1 MMGLKYIGII
11 LCILVLPAV
20 GQNSPETWNGQSVPA
35 WLENINPADYM
46 LLASD
51 LSAPFQMDGDISA
64 EAEAQ
69 ELTLATEKGSGAQKV
84 HSFSARQK
92 IATSQ
97 ENCPTTAIDIVV
109 EVFESPETA
118 ASARLISGGAT
129 KGENEKEWWD
139 PSAFRDNRLGNGVG
153 EANALFANVEWM
165 VFVNSEGKW
174 KNGPAITELKIRYKN
189 IVAGFYPTMYTG
201 GVQDFDQ
208 YGGGDTCE
216 LTAQLARQWLDK
228 VSGIEPPQQA
238 DLQIGEKNI
247 FLTNFEDN
255 NLLPL
260 EDAADKQQVV
270 VRIDN
275 VGEATAK
282 KVYLQL
288 YVLPSGEK
296 DYQAIGDPVLIGDIA
311 PGGNTTGTTVWDLLG
326 ENIEDATLLAQAFIP
341 GENDSHPDDNSA
353 AIRVNIYYAKNAERA
368 YNPAQDGYSF
378 ENFNLTEM
386 ETEELVEGMLT
397 TVVTNLQP
405 EQIKEISRAMQVRKT
420 FSAGM
425 AAVTG
430 VSGGLSGEQA
440 LLERIIFAPTYV
452 LIDNYLNKMMKAG
465 SGGQCYGMSASSALY
480 FQDPD
485 RKPLNKPVSEMS
497 RKEASSNI
505 NAYVRTWFLPLYAAL
520 QTDTW
525 SPSLN
530 QGVLATH
537 QALKSSLGNDRKPLI
552 IEFYGTKNGN
562 ATGHAVLGY
571 KLIEVEGDDPTV
583 YLYDPNFPAS
593 AIQPPHPMPQIYL
606 ILNNKNWGNPTYMGY
621 EWAVPNQIS
630 ATEAHSEINLED
642 TNVLVPGLKKS
653 ISELAGVLHSLKK
666 ALIVVRCPAD
676 ALFTD
681 SQGKSTGIENGRMIN
696 EIPGAEVL
704 MNGEVEIYRLPQDES
719 YQISISGTDSGELDL
734 DVIAAQNET
743 DLSLVSFQ
751 KIAISRGIR
760 VTGELQ
766 KDAAIASLQSGS
778 TEISSTLEGSIDVGS
793 TEDAGSNGSSS
804 PQVEQEA
811 GAKEEDDDSETLDP
825 VEENIRNLN
834 NPDSSIRSDAAA
846 ALFDLN
852 DSRAVEPLI
861 EALSDEDAD
870 VRGSAAA
877 ALAKSRD
884 RRAAEPLLERLSD
897 DDPEVRSV
905 AAIGLGVIND
915 TRAAEALIRALDDED
930 FGVRANAAISL
941 GEHLKES
948 RALEPLID
956 RLSDAVSVVRSSS
969 AYALGELGDSRAVDA
984 LNEALNDEDAKV
996 REEASAALE
1005 KLGKKSDKSQE
1016 SSPFVS
1022 MFSAQKIDGQKGG
1035 KASPDGTKIAYSHRI
1050 DSDERYVI
1058 ADLQGK
1064 VNGSFY
1070 QNVRDFVFS
1079 PNGEHYAYKALVGD
1093 RRIAVLDGLE
1103 GQKYDEIYKIVFSQ
1117 DGRRYA
1123 YMADKGDQVVV
1134 VVDGREEGPY
1144 ESTTGDPIISSAGQ
1158 HVLYTIVKEGTNY
1171 VVVDGK
1177 IQEQIGYSPVVSPDG
1192 SRWAYSRSSSY
1203 AGDPC
1208 YIVLDGEVM
1217 DLDKDNRVSQ
1227 MVFSLDGK
1235 SFAYDLVPGGGAYG
1249 DHVVV
1254 VEGVRG
1260 KEYPFPG
1267 VGKIVFSSDG
1277 SRTAYWAKAQEDGFM
1292 MVLDGV
1298 EGKIYDEINDP
1309 VFSPDGDHV
1318 AYTVKDEDGKF
1329 VVLDGKEG
1337 TRYRDVWGLTFG
1349 MSGRLA
1355 YVAKDS
1361 REGVDVQLVVVD
1373 GHEDRPYLYDWYGQ
1387 GIRSGPVFSPDAK
1400 HVVYVANDGGKAE
1413 FLAIDDSRHL
1423 NPWTFLGGLSWEEGS
1438 PIIFDSAEEFHYL
1451 AENDSGAYLI
1461 TANIPNALLS
1471 SDQCAWAGIWE
1482 TSFGLLDLQE
1492 KDDVVEGVYTTDW
1505 GVVRGEAEGD
1515 RLTGKWFD
1523 APTRSEPSDAGDFE
1537 FMLSEDCQNF
1547 SGNWSYGSTDGWSGE
1562 WTGKRVI

>member
-1 MMGLKYIGII
+1 MMDIKYLKYICLIF
-11 LCILVLPAV
+11 CILVLPTF
-20 GQNSPETWNGQSVPA
+20 GQDSQENGTGQSVPA

-46 LLASD
+46 LLAGD

-64 EAEAQ
+64 KAEAQ
-69 ELTLATEKGSGAQKV
+69 ELTLATEKGSGAQTV

-92 IATSQ
+92 IAANK
-97 ENCPTTAIDIVV
+97 EDCPTTSIDIVV
-109 EVFESPETA
+109 DVFESPETA
-118 ASARLISGGAT
+118 ASARHISGEAT
-129 KGENEKEWWD
+129 KGENETKWWE
-139 PSAFRDNRLGNGVG
+139 PSYFSDSRLDGGASETNSQ
-153 EANALFANVEWM
+153 FSNVEWM
-165 VFVNSEGKW
+165 VFVNN
-174 KNGPAITELKIRYKN
+174 NGEWRKGAALQELHIRYKN
-189 IVAGFYPTMYTG
+189 IVASFYPTMYTG

-216 LTAQLARQWLDK
+216 LTTQLARQWLDK

-238 DLQIGEKNI
+238 DMQIGEKNI
-247 FLTNFEDN
+247 FLTYYEDN
-255 NLLPL
+255 NILPL
-260 EDAADKQQVV
+260 EDSADKQQVV
-270 VRIDN
+270 VQIDN
-275 VGEATAK
+275 VGDAAAK
-282 KVYLQL
+282 NVHLQL
-288 YVLPSGEK
+288 YWLPSGEK
-296 DYQAIGDPVLIGDIA
+296 DYQAIGEPVLIGDID
-311 PGGNTTGTTVWDLLG
+311 PGGKTTGSAVWDLQG
-326 ENIEDATLLAQAFIP
+326 ENIEDAALLAQAFIP
-341 GENDSHPDDNSA
+341 GKNDSNEEDNSA
-353 AIRVNIYYAKNAERA
+353 AVKVNIYYAKNEQRA

-378 ENFNLTEM
+378 KNFNLTEM

-397 TVVTNLQP
+397 TVIANLKP
-405 EQIKEISRAMQVRKT
+405 EQINEISRAMQVRKALST
-420 FSAGM
+420 GM
-425 AAVTG
+425 GMVTG

-452 LIDNYLNKMMKAG
+452 LIDKYLNKMMKAG
-465 SGGQCYGMSASSALY
+465 SGGHCYGMSATSALY

-485 RKPLNKPVSEMS
+485 RKPLEKPVSEMS
-497 RKEASSNI
+497 QKEASPNI
-505 NAYVRTWFLPLYAAL
+505 NAYVRTWYLPIYAAL
-520 QTDTW
+520 QTDAW
-525 SPSLN
+525 SPKLN
-530 QGVLATH
+530 FGVSATH

-552 IEFYGTKNGN
+552 IEFYGKKNGN

-593 AIQPPHPMPQIYL
+593 SVQPPHPMPQIYL
-606 ILNNKNWGNPTYMGY
+606 ILKNKNWGNPTYMGY

-630 ATEAHSEINLED
+630 AAPAHSEINLED

-681 SQGKSTGIENGRMIN
+681 SQRRSTGIENGRMIN

-704 MNGEVEIYRLPQDES
+704 ASGEVEIYRLPLDES

-751 KIAISRGIR
+751 KIAISRGSH

-766 KDAAIASLQSGS
+766 KGAAIASLQSGS
-778 TEISSTLEGSIDVGS
+778 KEISSTLEGSID
-793 TEDAGSNGSSS
+793 AGSS
-804 PQVEQEA
+804 
-811 GAKEEDDDSETLDP
+811 EDDDSGTLDP

-884 RRAAEPLLERLSD
+884 RRAVEPLLERLND
-897 DDPEVRSV
+897 DDPEVRGV

-915 TRAAEALIRALDDED
+915 TRAAEALILALDDED

-941 GEHLKES
+941 GEHLKEP

-984 LNEALNDEDAKV
+984 LNETLNDEDAKV

-1005 KLGKKSDKSQE
+1005 KLGKKEISIAEEDEGEEPNAGKSDKPQG
-1016 SSPFVS
+1016 SSPSVS

-1035 KASPDGTKIAYSHRI
+1035 TASPDGTRIAYSQRI
-1050 DSDERYVI
+1050 DSDERFVV
-1058 ADLQGK
+1058 AGLQGRI
-1064 VNGSFY
+1064 NGSFY

-1079 PNGEHYAYKALVGD
+1079 SNGEHYAYKALVGD
-1093 RRIAVLDGLE
+1093 KRIAVVDGTE

-1117 DGRRYA
+1117 DGGRYA
-1123 YMADKGDQVVV
+1123 YMADKGDRVVV
-1134 VVDGREEGPY
+1134 VVDGKEEGPY
-1144 ESTTGDPIISSAGQ
+1144 DSTSGDPIISSSGQ
-1158 HVLYTIVKEGTNY
+1158 HVLYTIAKEGTNY
-1171 VVVDGK
+1171 VVVDGVV
-1177 IQEQIGYSPVVSPDG
+1177 QEQVGYNPAVSPDG
-1192 SRWAYSRSSSY
+1192 SRWAYCRSASY
-1203 AGDPC
+1203 VGDPC

-1217 DLDKDNRVSQ
+1217 DLGKDNRVSQ
-1227 MVFSLDGK
+1227 MVFSPDGK
-1235 SFAYDLVPGGGAYG
+1235 RFAYDLVLGGGAYG

-1254 VEGVRG
+1254 VDGVRD

-1267 VGKIVFSSDG
+1267 VGKIVFCSDG
-1277 SRTAYWAKAQEDGFM
+1277 SRTAYWAKAEDEGFM
-1292 MVLDGV
+1292 TVLYGV
-1298 EGKIYDEINDP
+1298 EGRIYDEIGDP
-1309 VFSPDGDHV
+1309 VFSPDDDHL
-1318 AYTVKDEDGKF
+1318 AYTAKDKDGKF
-1329 VVLDGKEG
+1329 AVLDGEDG
-1337 TRYRDVWGLTFG
+1337 TRYKDVWGLTFG
-1349 MSGRLA
+1349 MDGRLA

-1387 GIRSGPVFSPDAK
+1387 GIRSGPVFSPDGK
-1400 HVVYVANDGGKAE
+1400 HVVYIANDGGKAE
-1413 FLAIDDSRHL
+1413 FVAIDDSRHL
-1423 NPWTFLGGLSWEEGS
+1423 NPWTFLGGLSWGEGS
-1438 PIIFDSAEEFHYL
+1438 PIIFDSTEKFHYI

-1461 TANIPNALLS
+1461 TAKIPEALPS
-1471 SDQCAWAGIWE
+1471 SDQ
-1482 TSFGLLDLQE
+1482 
-1492 KDDVVEGVYTTDW
+1492 
-1505 GVVRGEAEGD
+1505 
-1515 RLTGKWFD
+1515 
-1523 APTRSEPSDAGDFE
+1523 
-1537 FMLSEDCQNF
+1537 
-1547 SGNWSYGSTDGWSGE
+1547 
-1562 WTGKRVI
+1562 